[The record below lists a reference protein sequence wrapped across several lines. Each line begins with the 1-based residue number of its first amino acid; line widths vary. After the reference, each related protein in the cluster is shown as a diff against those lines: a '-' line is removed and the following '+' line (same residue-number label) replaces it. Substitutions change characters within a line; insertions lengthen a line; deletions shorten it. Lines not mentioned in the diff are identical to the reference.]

1 MFKNGMHIVMAKKIT
16 SSIFDRSNGDLY
28 RTPEQIESP
37 IPSEKDLPNWLR
49 HLPSLQS
56 AAIDQMILGGIAMI
70 KVILFAAA
78 ILAPLLAVPLE
89 AADSV
94 AGKKVLFV
102 SSYHDGLAGADDIVA
117 GVKEGFQSSGV
128 NLTFT
133 YMDTKRNP
141 SESFAKESA
150 LRVKA
155 EIEEL
160 RPDIV
165 IASDDAAAKHLIQPY
180 YRDVDL
186 PIVFCGVNW
195 DASVYGF
202 PSRNITGVNEV
213 ELVPQMLSLL
223 KVYARGDRMGF
234 LAADNLPEHKN
245 IEFHKKLF
253 GVSYSTGHFVKTFAE
268 YKAAYLQLQKDADL
282 IVMLS
287 PHGITGWNDA
297 EAKTFVLNNAT
308 IPSGAM
314 VPWAAPYSLLTF
326 SQILKEQGTLAAGIA
341 LRILCGER
349 PFDIPI
355 TENTGGKLYINMPI
369 ALRLDITF
377 ETKLLRL
384 AEVIR

>member
-1 MFKNGMHIVMAKKIT
+1 MMK
-16 SSIFDRSNGDLY
+16 
-28 RTPEQIESP
+28 E
-37 IPSEKDLPNWLR
+37 
-49 HLPSLQS
+49 
-56 AAIDQMILGGIAMI
+56 
-70 KVILFAAA
+70 ILFVAVA
-78 ILAPLLAVPLE
+78 LAGLLAIPLE

-102 SSYHDGLAGADDIVA
+102 SSYHKGLTGADDVVA
-117 GVKEGFQSSGV
+117 GVKEGFQGSGV
-128 NLTFT
+128 EMTFT

-141 SESFAKESA
+141 SESFAKEAA

-155 EIEEL
+155 EIEKL

-165 IASDDAAAKHLIQPY
+165 IASDDAAAKYLIQPY

-202 PSRNITGVNEV
+202 PCRNVTGVNEV
-213 ELVPQMLSLL
+213 ELVPQMLRLL
-223 KVYARGDRMGF
+223 KVYARGDRMGY
-234 LAADNLPEHKN
+234 LAADNLSERKN

-253 GVSYSTGHFVKTFAE
+253 GLSYSTGHFVKTFAE
-268 YKAAYLQLQKDADL
+268 YKAAYLQLQKEADL

-287 PHGITGWNDA
+287 PSGIIGWDDA
-297 EAKTFVLNNAT
+297 EAKAFVLKNAT
-308 IPSGAM
+308 IPSGSM

-326 SQILKEQGTLAAGIA
+326 SQILKEQGTLASGIA
-341 LRILCGER
+341 LRILRGER
-349 PFDIPI
+349 PTDIPI

-369 ALRLDITF
+369 AMRLGITF

-384 AEVIR
+384 AEFVR

>member
-1 MFKNGMHIVMAKKIT
+1 
-16 SSIFDRSNGDLY
+16 
-28 RTPEQIESP
+28 
-37 IPSEKDLPNWLR
+37 
-49 HLPSLQS
+49 
-56 AAIDQMILGGIAMI
+56 MI
-70 KVILFAAA
+70 KVVLFVVAALVA
-78 ILAPLLAVPLE
+78 LLAVPLE
-89 AADSV
+89 AAESL
-94 AGKKVLFV
+94 ASKKVLFV

-117 GVKEGFQSSGV
+117 GIKEGFEGSGV
-128 NLTFT
+128 EMTFT

-155 EIEEL
+155 EIEKL
-160 RPDIV
+160 GPDIV
-165 IASDDAAAKHLIQPY
+165 IASDDAAAKYLIQPY
-180 YRDVDL
+180 YRNVDL

-195 DASVYGF
+195 DASIYGF
-202 PSRNITGVNEV
+202 PTRNVTGVNEV
-213 ELVPQMLSLL
+213 ELVPQMLGLL
-223 KVYARGDRMGF
+223 KVYARGERMGF
-234 LAADNLPEHKN
+234 LAADSFSERKN

-253 GVSYSTGHFVKTFAE
+253 GLSYSTGHFVKTFAE

-287 PHGITGWNDA
+287 PHGITGWDDA
-297 EAKTFVLNNAT
+297 EAQTFVLNNAT

-326 SQILKEQGTLAAGIA
+326 SQILKEQGTLAADIA
-341 LRILCGER
+341 LRILRGER
-349 PFDIPI
+349 PLDIPI

-369 ALRLDITF
+369 AMHLGITF